1 MLRTY
6 PMHKNQTLNFWHLR
20 RDGVW
25 EIPEADRDTETVS
38 DHAHVAS
45 LRREGARGGLPANVF
60 QALRQDRITTLDI
73 VHSLLDAH
81 FPNTLHDDILS
92 AVGINIGHAESA
104 VLNFDD
110 RKGHGPEQDFE
121 QVRRRSSECRQAGY
135 EPPVICTPS
144 ELMETDHAE

>member
-1 MLRTY
+1 M
-6 PMHKNQTLNFWHLR
+6 HLR

-25 EIPEADRDTETVS
+25 EIPEADRVTETVS
-38 DHAHVAS
+38 GHAHVAS

-60 QALRQDRITTLDI
+60 QTLRQDRITTLDI

-104 VLNFDD
+104 VSNFDD
-110 RKGHGPEQDFE
+110 RKGHGTE
-121 QVRRRSSECRQAGY
+121 
-135 EPPVICTPS
+135 
-144 ELMETDHAE
+144 